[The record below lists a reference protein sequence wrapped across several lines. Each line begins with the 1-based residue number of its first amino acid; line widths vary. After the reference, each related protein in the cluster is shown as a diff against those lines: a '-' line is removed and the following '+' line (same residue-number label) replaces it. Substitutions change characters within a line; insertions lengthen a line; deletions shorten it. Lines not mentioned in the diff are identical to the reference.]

1 MKLANDA
8 LLGIMA
14 CLRKGLAEGADISQL
29 LRDMEL
35 VEKDGRIALDPNSDP
50 WRKSVGEEFWS

>member
-14 CLRKGLAEGADISQL
+14 CLRKGLEEGVDISQL

-35 VEKDGRIALDPNSDP
+35 VERDGELTLAPDSDP
-50 WRKSVGEEFWS
+50 WKKSVGGNFWS

>member
-1 MKLANDA
+1 VKLANDA

-35 VEKDGRIALDPNSDP
+35 VEEDGKLTLDPNSDP
-50 WRKSVGEEFWS
+50 WKKSVGGEFWS

>member
-1 MKLANDA
+1 MKLADDA

-14 CLRKGLAEGADISQL
+14 CLRKGLEEGIDISQL

-35 VEKDGRIALDPNSDP
+35 VEKDGKISLAPGNDP
-50 WRKSVGEEFWS
+50 WKQTVGGGFWS